1 MSTFQNK
8 ILLIAGN
15 KIKYINIYKSLYFN
29 ISVVKIVDRT
39 EEKKREDKLYRGM
52 LEKAVKMFGDE
63 NVSGLDTLR
72 ITAYDKRDRA
82 AMAVD
87 VISSMIYLYD
97 SKYFLRAKKLARNY
111 ESMAGREF
119 TINLE
124 YK

>member
-1 MSTFQNK
+1 M
-8 ILLIAGN
+8 
-15 KIKYINIYKSLYFN
+15 
-29 ISVVKIVDRT
+29 VKIVDRT

-63 NVSGLDTLR
+63 NVSGLGTLR

-82 AMAVD
+82 VIAVD
-87 VISSMIYLYD
+87 VISSLIYLYD
-97 SKYFLRAKKLARNY
+97 AKYFTRIKKLAKDY
-111 ESMAGREF
+111 ESMARREF